1 MPTLNRDKIYDTK
14 KVRKVFMTKIIL
26 FEPSV
31 PDGFDKLLKKFGI
44 DAFAKSRF
52 NKELIAYLE
61 GLEPLTDDDYDGY
74 GLYSKCRNNPDTIFA
89 FEYEVTEDVRS
100 HCYVG
105 WNSVIHNFTTF
116 HIREYDETVK
126 HHLFEYDGADI
137 LEPLHEPVCL
147 DEEHNIWGFK
157 LDTDPSYN
165 PLG

>member
-1 MPTLNRDKIYDTK
+1 
-14 KVRKVFMTKIIL
+14 MTKIIL

-44 DAFAKSRF
+44 DAFAESRF

-61 GLEPLTDDDYDGY
+61 GLEPLDVDGY
-74 GLYSKCRNNPDTIFA
+74 GLYQKCKSNPDTIFA
-89 FEYEVTEDVRS
+89 FKYEVAEGMHSR
-100 HCYVG
+100 CYVG
-105 WNSVIHNFTTF
+105 WNSVVHNFTTF

-147 DEEHNIWGFK
+147 NKEHNIWGFK